1 MNEKIDFES
10 FSKFFLGKKIA
21 WIVLKFMIYSRSGHE
36 ITDNL
41 RKISWLNFWKILKSR
56 EFSLIDF

>member
-21 WIVLKFMIYSRSGHE
+21 WIVLKFMIYSWSGDE

-41 RKISWLNFWKILKSR
+41 RKISWLSFWKILKSR
-56 EFSLIDF
+56 EF